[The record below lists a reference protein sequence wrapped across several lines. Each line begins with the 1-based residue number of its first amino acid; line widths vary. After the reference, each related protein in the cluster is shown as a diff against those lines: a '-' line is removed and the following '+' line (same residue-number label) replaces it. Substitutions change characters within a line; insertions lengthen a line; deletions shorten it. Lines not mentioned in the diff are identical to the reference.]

1 MKKIV
6 IAVFTAAL
14 LVGCSADS
22 DNQIDAPENA
32 FDIAKIEALSTMTP
46 DPSDDFTEQGLYRGV
61 FVSADVSLHGEIIV
75 SVKSESDVSALVMLT
90 NEKNLYF
97 NGTSLGGG
105 LYSFVS
111 KEASFTLNLND
122 SANVIVSGSDYNNRP
137 INMRIVKDLSAQRAA
152 VSLGTF
158 EDSLDAS
165 FGGTWDFISTS
176 TFDITQAIPFPPFVF
191 TVTVNAINEVVIC
204 YDNGTPSGLMFND
217 TTQEDYTTAG
227 CAGII
232 PAGTYA
238 PFFSGAQ
245 VIDVPLVGPTAVD
258 EYSAFNQ
265 TTNING
271 VDATW
276 NFGSSIVAGTPGV
289 QAYVD
294 LSCMVVTSGNWSWNG
309 RSGTVLFD

>member
-6 IAVFTAAL
+6 TALFATAL
-14 LVGCSADS
+14 LISCSTDS
-22 DNQIDAPENA
+22 DNQIDTPEDA
-32 FDIAKIEALSTMTP
+32 FDIAKIEALSTMVP
-46 DPSDDFTEQGLYRGV
+46 DASFDLSEQGLYRGI
-61 FVSADVSLHGEIIV
+61 FASADVSLHGEIVV
-75 SVKSESDVSALVMLT
+75 SIKSDNDVSALVMLT

-97 NGTSLGGG
+97 NGKALGDSN
-105 LYSFVS
+105 YTFTS
-111 KEASFTLNLND
+111 KEASFTLDLSD
-122 SANVIVSGSDYNNRP
+122 PSNVVIAGSDYNNRP
-137 INMRIVKDLSAQRAA
+137 INMRIVKDLHNQRAA

-158 EDSLDAS
+158 QDSGDAG

-176 TFDITQAIPFPPFVF
+176 TFDITQTIPIPPFVF

-204 YDNGTPSGLMFND
+204 YDNGTPGGLMFND
-217 TTQEDYTTAG
+217 TMQEDYTTAG

-232 PAGTYA
+232 PADTYT

-245 VIDVPLVGPTAVD
+245 VIDVPFVGPTAID
-258 EYSAFNQ
+258 EYAAFGQ
-265 TTNING
+265 TTTING

-276 NFGSSIVAGTPGV
+276 NFGSSIIAGTPGV

-294 LSCMVVTSGNWSWNG
+294 LSCMVVPSGNWSWNG